1 MGPTAIVTLIG
12 VGLVVAALAIYL
24 ISVAALLT
32 RVSSMLNTII
42 DRLWGI
48 AGTAQP
54 LGGILGDMNRDLDAA
69 RQTMDQMARQKI
81 QQRRAQAQAPA
92 QAQAAATQGSS
103 GQRSSGGGSSSS
115 SSRPRKGTARKG
127 AGRRAGSQQ

>member
-12 VGLVVAALAIYL
+12 VGLVVAVLAIYL

-48 AGTAQP
+48 SESAQP
-54 LGGILGDMNRDLDAA
+54 LGGAFGDMNRDLAAA
-69 RQTMDQMARQKI
+69 RQTMDQFVHKKV

-92 QAQAAATQGSS
+92 EAQAEAATQGSS
-103 GQRSSGGGSSSS
+103 GGGSRSSGRS
-115 SSRPRKGTARKG
+115 RKGTARKG
-127 AGRRAGSQQ
+127 AGRRAGSRQ